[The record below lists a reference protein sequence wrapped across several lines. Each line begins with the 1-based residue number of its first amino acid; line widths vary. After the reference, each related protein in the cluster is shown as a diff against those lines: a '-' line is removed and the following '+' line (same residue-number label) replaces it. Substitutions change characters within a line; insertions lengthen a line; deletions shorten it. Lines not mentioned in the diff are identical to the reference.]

1 MAPAVHEPVA
11 VKTIL
16 RALRMHPRVAY
27 QGIFSDDDGKA
38 KLLAAVPELVPFHQ
52 GYHAGIAIVDWDHRL
67 PSKLLTLR
75 LYLFYDEWTFA
86 EGENAFD
93 QRLEDIGARDRF
105 PEFDVPDFGELPADE
120 VYEAEVTPSG
130 DVAQCRLVSPWRREV
145 APSEGQAAVAVAR
158 GSSEFEKIAAAALD
172 RPRHLGDL
180 EAVSWTPPCES
191 GHPRWTL
198 DVWYLLA
205 FDGRVGSGR
214 SLLVDLA
221 EREVIR
227 VRDFS
232 VRAG

>member
-1 MAPAVHEPVA
+1 MAPALKEPVS
-11 VKTIL
+11 VRSIL
-16 RALRMHPRVAY
+16 RTLRLHPRVAY
-27 QGIFSDDDGKA
+27 QGFFAEDDGRSQ
-38 KLLAAVPELVPFHQ
+38 LVGNVPELVPFHQ
-52 GYHAGIAIVDWDHRL
+52 SYHAGLAIVDWDHRL
-67 PSKLLTLR
+67 PSKQLTLR
-75 LYLFYDEWTFA
+75 LYLYYDEWTFA
-86 EGENAFD
+86 EGESAFD

-120 VYEAEVTPSG
+120 VYEAEIAATG
-130 DVAQCRLVSPWRREV
+130 EVAQCRLTSPWRREV
-145 APSEGQAAVAVAR
+145 APTEGHAAVAVAR
-158 GSSEFEKIAAAALD
+158 RSEEFEKIASAAMD

-191 GHPRWTL
+191 GHPHWTL

-214 SLLVDLA
+214 SLLVDVT
-221 EREVIR
+221 EKKVIR

>member
-1 MAPAVHEPVA
+1 MQQPARVQS
-11 VKTIL
+11 IL
-16 RALRMHPRVAY
+16 RTLRLHPRVAY
-27 QGIFSDDDGKA
+27 QGFFSDDDSKA
-38 KLLAAVPELVPFHQ
+38 KLVANIPELVPFHQ
-52 GYHAGIAIVDWDHRL
+52 SYHAGIAIVDWDHRL

-75 LYLFYDEWTFA
+75 LYLYYDEWTYA
-86 EGENAFD
+86 EGESAFD

-120 VYEAEVTPSG
+120 VYEAEVATTG
-130 DVAQCRLVSPWRREV
+130 EVAQCRLTSPWRREV
-145 APSEGQAAVAVAR
+145 APGEGQAAVAVAR
-158 GSSEFEKIAAAALD
+158 GSDEFEKIASAAMD

-191 GHPRWTL
+191 GHARWTL

-221 EREVIR
+221 DKLVIR

>member
-1 MAPAVHEPVA
+1 MPDAPVPARKIL
-11 VKTIL
+11 KTM
-16 RALRMHPRVAY
+16 RVHPRVAY
-27 QGIFSDDDGKA
+27 QGFFADDIARDRLG
-38 KLLAAVPELVPFHQ
+38 AALPELVPFRQ
-52 GYHAGIAIVDWDHRL
+52 SYLAAIAIVDWDHRL

-75 LYLFYDEWTFA
+75 LYLYYDEWTYA
-86 EGENAFD
+86 EGEGAYD

-105 PEFDVPDFGELPADE
+105 PEFDVPDFSELPADE
-120 VYEAEVTPSG
+120 VYEAEVQTDG
-130 DVAQCRLVSPWRREV
+130 GIGAWRLTSPWRREV
-145 APSEGQAAVAVAR
+145 PTHEGNAAVTVAR
-158 GSSEFEKIAAAALD
+158 TSPEFARISAASLD

-221 EREVIR
+221 DKQVIR